1 MRASTSS
8 TMRSMR
14 TPPVVRT
21 FAEGEETVRTWI
33 RLRRVERRV
42 PAGRVHAV
50 DLEAQAALCGA
61 PLSSLQEFGRSRYPF
76 ERVPHEERCI
86 PCDEAAGNPEG

>member
-1 MRASTSS
+1 
-8 TMRSMR
+8 MRSMR
-14 TPPVVRT
+14 TQPVVRT
-21 FAEGEETVRTWI
+21 FAEGEETVRTWT

-61 PLSSLQEFGRSRYPF
+61 PLESLQEFGRSRFPF
-76 ERVPHEERCI
+76 ERVPNEERCI
-86 PCDEAAGNPEG
+86 ACDEAAGNPED

>member
-1 MRASTSS
+1 MRVQ
-8 TMRSMR
+8 
-14 TPPVVRT
+14 PVVRT
-21 FAEGEETVRTWI
+21 FAEGEETVRTWE

-76 ERVPHEERCI
+76 ERVPHEDRCTA
-86 PCDEAAGNPEG
+86 CDEAAGSPID